1 MLNTESENNGA
12 AEATSSEQTGAS
24 APTNTGPGGKGT
36 AASQV
41 HLESFQQMVEQMP
54 VNVVICELENFTITY
69 ANESTKTTLKQL
81 EHLLPIKADDLLG
94 SCIDVFHQNPEHQ
107 RRILS
112 DPRNLPHH
120 AQIKVGDEILD
131 LLVTAIRDGK
141 GNYTAAMLTWS
152 VITQKVK
159 ADAESARLMQMVE
172 QMPVNVLT
180 LDLEDFTIN
189 YANKASID
197 TLKTLE
203 HLLPVKAD
211 DVVGACVDVFHKNPE
226 HQRAIL
232 KDPSKLPYNAQI
244 EVGDEILDLLVSPI
258 HDKDGKYIAPMLTWS
273 VVTQKVKADA
283 ESARLMQMVE
293 QMPINVLTLDLEDF
307 TINYAN
313 KASIET
319 LKTLEHLLPVKA
331 DDVVGA
337 CVDVFHKN
345 PEHQRRILKDPRN
358 LPHTAQIEV
367 GDEILDLLVS
377 PIHDKEGNYIAP
389 MLTWS
394 VVTAKVKA
402 DAEAAQLMQMVEQ
415 MPINV
420 LTLDLED
427 FTINYANKASLATL
441 REIQH
446 LLPVKPDEVVGAC
459 VDVFHKNPE
468 HQRRILRDPSNLPHE
483 ANIEVGDETLAL
495 KISAINDKA
504 GNYIAPMLTWEV
516 ITEQVTIATKVKEVV
531 NSVAAAATEMEST
544 SQALSSNAEQTS
556 RQASVVAA
564 ASEEASTNVQTV
576 ASATEELSSSIKE
589 IGEQVAKSASI
600 AGKAVEETERTNVTV
615 QGLADAAQKIGDV
628 VSLINDIASQ
638 TNLLALNATIEA
650 ARAGDAG
657 KGFAVVA
664 SEVKI
669 LANQTAKA
677 TEEIAAQIGTMQ
689 TVTNEAVGAIGGIS
703 TTIQEINEIANSI
716 SAAVEEQDAA
726 TQEITR
732 NVQQAA
738 DGTQEVNTNITGVN
752 EAATQTGAAAQQLL
766 EASGGLAKEGEQLSI
781 EVDKFLTNLGVAS

>member
-1 MLNTESENNGA
+1 
-12 AEATSSEQTGAS
+12 
-24 APTNTGPGGKGT
+24 
-36 AASQV
+36 
-41 HLESFQQMVEQMP
+41 
-54 VNVVICELENFTITY
+54 
-69 ANESTKTTLKQL
+69 
-81 EHLLPIKADDLLG
+81 
-94 SCIDVFHQNPEHQ
+94 
-107 RRILS
+107 
-112 DPRNLPHH
+112 
-120 AQIKVGDEILD
+120 
-131 LLVTAIRDGK
+131 
-141 GNYTAAMLTWS
+141 MLTWS
-152 VITQKVK
+152 VI
-159 ADAESARLMQMVE
+159 
-172 QMPVNVLT
+172 
-180 LDLEDFTIN
+180 
-189 YANKASID
+189 
-197 TLKTLE
+197 
-203 HLLPVKAD
+203 
-211 DVVGACVDVFHKNPE
+211 
-226 HQRAIL
+226 
-232 KDPSKLPYNAQI
+232 
-244 EVGDEILDLLVSPI
+244 
-258 HDKDGKYIAPMLTWS
+258 
-273 VVTQKVKADA
+273 TQKVKADA

-345 PEHQRRILKDPRN
+345 PEHQRGILKDPSK
-358 LPHTAQIEV
+358 LPHNAQIEV

-377 PIHDKEGNYIAP
+377 PIKDKDGKYIAP

-394 VVTAKVKA
+394 VVTQKVKA
-402 DAEAAQLMQMVEQ
+402 DAESARLMQMVEQ

-427 FTINYANKASLATL
+427 FTIDYANKSSLTTL

-468 HQRRILRDPSNLPHE
+468 HQRRLLRDPSNLPHE
-483 ANIEVGDETLAL
+483 ANIEIGDEMLSL
-495 KISAINDKA
+495 KVSAINDKE

-531 NSVAAAATEMEST
+531 NSVAAAATEMETT

-576 ASATEELSSSIKE
+576 ASATEELSSSIRE
-589 IGEQVAKSASI
+589 IGEQVVQSASI

-615 QGLADAAQKIGDV
+615 QGLAEAAQKIGDV

-689 TVTNEAVGAIGGIS
+689 TATNEAVGAIGGIANI
-703 TTIQEINEIANSI
+703 IQEINEIANSI
-716 SAAVEEQDAA
+716 SAAVEEQGAA

-752 EAATQTGAAAQQLL
+752 EAASQTGAAAQQLL
-766 EASGGLAKEGEQLSI
+766 EASAGLAKEGEELNV
-781 EVDKFLTNLGVAS
+781 EVEKFLQNLGVAT

>member
-1 MLNTESENNGA
+1 MLNTGSDSTTANNGA
-12 AEATSSEQTGAS
+12 AEGTPSEQAGDK
-24 APTNTGPGGKGT
+24 APTNVGHGGNGT
-36 AASQV
+36 ASTGVEHGAF
-41 HLESFQQMVEQMP
+41 EQMVEQMP
-54 VNVVICELENFTITY
+54 VNVVICELENFTVTY

-81 EHLLPIKADDLLG
+81 EHLLPIKADDLVG

-107 RRILS
+107 RRILR
-112 DPRNLPHH
+112 DPRNLPHN
-120 AQIKVGDEILD
+120 AQIKIGDEILD
-131 LLVTAIRDGK
+131 LLVTAIHDRQ
-141 GNYTAAMLTWS
+141 GNYTSAMLTWS
-152 VITQKVK
+152 VI
-159 ADAESARLMQMVE
+159 
-172 QMPVNVLT
+172 
-180 LDLEDFTIN
+180 
-189 YANKASID
+189 
-197 TLKTLE
+197 
-203 HLLPVKAD
+203 
-211 DVVGACVDVFHKNPE
+211 
-226 HQRAIL
+226 
-232 KDPSKLPYNAQI
+232 
-244 EVGDEILDLLVSPI
+244 
-258 HDKDGKYIAPMLTWS
+258 
-273 VVTQKVKADA
+273 TQKVKADA

-307 TINYAN
+307 NINYAN

-331 DDVVGA
+331 DEVVGV

-345 PEHQRRILKDPRN
+345 PEHQRRILSDPKN
-358 LPHTAQIEV
+358 LPHNAQIQV

-377 PIHDKEGNYIAP
+377 PIKDKDGNYIAP

-402 DAEAAQLMQMVEQ
+402 DADSARLMQMVEQ

-427 FTINYANKASLATL
+427 FTINYANNSSLATL

-459 VDVFHKNPE
+459 IDIFHKNPE
-468 HQRRILRDPSNLPHE
+468 HQRRLLRDSSNLPHE
-483 ANIEVGDETLAL
+483 ANIEVGDEKLAL
-495 KISAINDKA
+495 KVSAINDKA

-516 ITEQVTIATKVKEVV
+516 ITEQVRIATRVKEVV
-531 NSVAAAATEMEST
+531 GSVAAAATEMEST
-544 SQALSSNAEQTS
+544 SQALSTNAEQTA

-576 ASATEELSSSIKE
+576 ASATEELSSSIRE
-589 IGEQVAKSASI
+589 IGEQVVQSATI
-600 AGKAVEETERTNVTV
+600 AGKAVEETEKTNTTIE
-615 QGLADAAQKIGDV
+615 GLAEAAQKIGDV
-628 VSLINDIASQ
+628 VNLINDIASQ

-677 TEEIAAQIGTMQ
+677 TEEIASQIGTMQ
-689 TVTNEAVGAIGGIS
+689 TVTNEAVGAIGGIA
-703 TTIQEINEIANSI
+703 TIIGEINEIANSI
-716 SAAVEEQDAA
+716 SAAVEEQGAA

-738 DGTQEVNTNITGVN
+738 DGTQEVSTNITGVN
-752 EAATQTGAAAQQLL
+752 EAASQTGAAAQQLL
-766 EASGGLAKEGEQLSI
+766 EASGGLAKEGEELRG
-781 EVDKFLTNLGVAS
+781 EVDKFLDNLGVAT